1 MSCAMWTPH
10 NNKFLWGKAR
20 RRRHQYEGGETLQEV
35 TADLGAV
42 AKDLKKTTGALKD
55 DTCSGIN
62 VMGNI
67 HT

>member
-1 MSCAMWTPH
+1 M
-10 NNKFLWGKAR
+10 
-20 RRRHQYEGGETLQEV
+20 